1 MSDKEYN
8 VTTNCISTN
17 LSETPNL
24 PPSFRENVNR
34 TKESIRLLA
43 DKVNLSN
50 HLLLSRTVVV
60 MTVDVQYALLEL
72 RNGPDAESPL
82 AELAVSILKNSVAV
96 LTGDMHFFYC
106 CYGKYIPK
114 YTISHHVIINI
125 YYCLFLLAIQLFFY
139 TLFFSLLQ

>member
-8 VTTNCISTN
+8 VITNCISTN

-50 HLLLSRTVVV
+50 HPVLSRTVVV
-60 MTVDVQYALLEL
+60 MTVDVQYALLDL
-72 RNGPDAESPL
+72 RNGPDAGSPL
-82 AELAVSILKNSVAV
+82 AKLAVSISKNELYGSTHSVQN
-96 LTGDMHFFYC
+96 Y
-106 CYGKYIPK
+106 
-114 YTISHHVIINI
+114 
-125 YYCLFLLAIQLFFY
+125 
-139 TLFFSLLQ
+139 

>member
-43 DKVNLSN
+43 DKVTLSN
-50 HLLLSRTVVV
+50 HSLLSRTVVV

-72 RNGPDAESPL
+72 LNGPDAESPL
-82 AELAVSILKNSVAV
+82 AELAVSI
-96 LTGDMHFFYC
+96 
-106 CYGKYIPK
+106 PK
-114 YTISHHVIINI
+114 H
-125 YYCLFLLAIQLFFY
+125 
-139 TLFFSLLQ
+139 